1 MKINN
6 ILKSAISVFLC
17 FSAVLLASCSDK
29 KESAAI
35 YGLDRDGNLKAYMTE
50 GMFSY
55 FLSEQKNKYFAV
67 LRFNDPSITED
78 TPEIW
83 ETKAPDG
90 QTFGEKFMADT
101 LEEARNI
108 VAANTILYSLQSP
121 DDSSESYELPEDYLD
136 YVSALVK
143 QNAIEK
149 YGSVMDFESYLL
161 NFGTTLE
168 DYTNLYIMTANTD
181 LLKDAMFNDATGIYK
196 ISDQEIKAYYTDNYY
211 SVRHIFVNTVYDEK
225 IDGTRAPL
233 SDAEKARR
241 ESVANEIFEY
251 ITSGGSYDSVPG
263 KFNQS
268 FVTVYPSTAQM
279 DISSSTANA
288 PELGE
293 ALKKMSVGEVRAVK
307 SSYGYH
313 IIKRVVT
320 IPDEYNKDEKVVTS
334 IRSAIANKIY
344 PEIIDANKDLVYI
357 NDDIAGK
364 YSMQTAILP

>member
-1 MKINN
+1 MKFCN
-6 ILKSAISVFLC
+6 IFRAIIC
-17 FSAVLLASCSDK
+17 VLLVFSMVFAVSCSNK
-29 KESAAI
+29 KENAAI
-35 YGLDRDGNLKAYMTE
+35 YGLDKDAKLKAYMTE

-67 LRFNDPSITED
+67 LCYNDPTITRD
-78 TPEIW
+78 TPDIW
-83 ETKAPDG
+83 ERKAPDG
-90 QTFGEKFMADT
+90 VSFGEKLYQDVI
-101 LEEARNI
+101 EEAKNI

-121 DDSSESYELPEDYLD
+121 DDSSKSYELPEDYLD

-143 QNAIEK
+143 NNAIEK

-181 LLKDAMFNDATGIYK
+181 LLKDAMFSDTVGIYK
-196 ISDQEIKAYYTDNYY
+196 ISDAEIKKYYADNYY
-211 SVRHIFVNTVYDEK
+211 SVKHIFINTVYDEK

-233 SDAEKARR
+233 TEAETQRR
-241 ESVANEIFEY
+241 EEVAQNIFSY
-251 ITSGGSYDSVPG
+251 INAGGSYEAASSE
-263 KFNQS
+263 FTQS
-268 FVTVYPSTAQM
+268 FVTVYPSTSQM

-293 ALKKMSVGEVRAVK
+293 ALKKMSVGETRSVK
-307 SSYGYH
+307 SSFGYH
-313 IIKRVVT
+313 IIQRVET
-320 IPDEYNKDEKVVTS
+320 NPEEYNKDEKAVNS

-357 NDDIAGK
+357 NDDILSK
-364 YSMQTAILP
+364 YSMATAILP